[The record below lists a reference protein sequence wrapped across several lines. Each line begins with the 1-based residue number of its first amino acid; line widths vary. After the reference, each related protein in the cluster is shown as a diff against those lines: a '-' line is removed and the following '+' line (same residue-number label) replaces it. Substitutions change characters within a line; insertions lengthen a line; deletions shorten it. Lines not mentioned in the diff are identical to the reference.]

1 MKRIVLDTNCLL
13 MSIPQHSPYRIVWT
27 QFLLGEFELCVSNE
41 ILEEYQEILARKT
54 TPSIASNVVSIML
67 NAPNICLV
75 TPYYR
80 FGLIASDVDD
90 NKFVDCAIAS
100 GADFLVTN
108 DAHFKV
114 LAQTPF
120 PKVNTLSLPEFCSAL
135 RDYNYGTSENL
146 LLNEPSIPYGQD
158 WQL

>member
-1 MKRIVLDTNCLL
+1 MKRVVLDTNCLL
-13 MSIPQHSPYRIVWT
+13 MSIPQHSPYRDVWT
-27 QFLLGEFELCVSNE
+27 RFLLGEFELCVSNE
-41 ILEEYQEILARKT
+41 ILEEYQEILAKKT

-80 FGLIASDVDD
+80 FGLITADVDD

-100 GADFLVTN
+100 GADCLVTN

-114 LAQTPF
+114 LAQIPF
-120 PKVNTLSLPEFCSAL
+120 PKVNTLSLQEFTSGL
-135 RDYNYGTSENL
+135 RDYNYGTSENT
-146 LLNEPSIPYGQD
+146 LLNEPAVVYGQECE
-158 WQL
+158 